1 MQRDGTNNE
10 FNNSNAKFVF
20 MGREITVQGVPCLS
34 APAPSA
40 DDWVDLAV
48 RSTAWRHVPAD
59 RDAPFFRERVAGTV
73 AALARLRDEAEGEL
87 VDDPWRD
94 DAVVPRFAESVEWL
108 LGEPGPECRLDLYPA
123 EAALLVLM
131 PFVYRVQTL
140 RLAASLRA
148 RVDPKR
154 LDRHPGPGPERASFE
169 VFAEGHDLLVKRAL
183 QHPEAAESIG
193 WWLFHRWL
201 ALREEFSDAA
211 TVRTLWEA
219 AGAPADALGETLD
232 PRRICRLLHGLRR
245 GPDVCNREYLDEL
258 PADDAAGVR
267 GGGPQRIRD
276 QRLALLLALAH
287 GASREITALPQ
298 IVVEHLGIPHPVDLV
313 QLRRTLE
320 RSRWGGSHD
329 LPVLHAECH
338 HEAVIE
344 GLRAYTDRTDTL
356 LAAVR
361 RTARERVTQPVPA
374 LPARLSADGVTPA
387 EDVFTGWASFRLDE
401 RRVRDLL
408 MGVQLYRDRDL
419 AVRELYQNALD
430 ACRYRRARTDY
441 LDRTRDATYTYEG
454 RIDFE
459 QGTDDD
465 GREYVECRDNGVGM
479 GESELRGVFSQA
491 GSRFVDQL
499 DFKLERAGWAEAVP
513 PVELFPNS
521 RFGIGV
527 LSYFMLADE
536 IRVTTC
542 RMDARGRLGPLL
554 RVSIYGP
561 GHLFRIERLEE
572 RGKEAGTQVRLYL
585 RDGTDSSCLTTLE
598 RLLGIAEFPTEAR
611 HGERVRTWQ
620 PGRLTPR
627 EAPDRERFGL
637 NAHGALVEWP
647 EAPDGVQVF
656 WCENGGGLLVDG
668 LVVQPEIRRGVLS
681 TDGHSGLRGAVV
693 NLCGAHAP
701 GRLSVDRSRVLD
713 DVSGQLADLL
723 GRALKSLLARSDEAE
738 ALPTYAWICHIAGSS
753 PQLADL
759 ITEAVGEAGR
769 VLIFQGRRVDMA
781 TVGCLPSDMD
791 FLPSGT
797 FGDDAR
803 RKVSSG
809 LPWMRAIGNP
819 PEHVLLWRIAA
830 HGPSAALTLLEE
842 ACPELR
848 DVRVRPALP
857 SDALLLSRQG
867 TTRQYRHWNTR
878 VRWSEHLRQCS
889 AVADELG
896 IPWQSAARRAAELGV
911 RPVDRPVSVEELRSA
926 ARIMGVGVEETAAR
940 WRDMGAP
947 VRETVVTLAAAA
959 DHDPLICLDLEQNR
973 NSMGWLEPDET
984 VPLGHIAKAS
994 LTLDIPVHE
1003 VCARLAAYGLRYD
1016 AACLPDR
1023 PDSRLTTLLS
1033 QDADGRW
1040 PWRTHAEPVPPG
1052 QVLENAVELG
1062 IPPGQLLAELAYLG
1076 FRTPSDFPAD
1086 ANAADIKLL
1095 RDDNGYVRPGKGV
1108 LYWHV
1113 LSEAGPSP
1121 QENIDRL
1128 RDYGITIP
1136 LTLPSAPTRLDE
1148 ELLTYE
1154 SLWSEVD
1161 TEDPFPFARVVN
1173 AAQALRTAPDEV
1185 AWHLRGYG
1193 VRLSRD
1199 DLPEGLSFAEA
1210 RALIKKGEYDMDLR
1224 MSGML
1229 QSFDLHDLL
1238 ETSFRLGHPLNQI
1251 TTWLQELGLGVDPAG
1266 DTIRAALRL
1275 VPRA

>member
-20 MGREITVQGVPCLS
+20 MGREITVQGVPCPS

-59 RDAPFFRERVAGTV
+59 RDASFFRERVAETV
-73 AALARLRDEAEGEL
+73 AALARLRDEAEADL
-87 VDDPWRD
+87 ADDPWRD

-148 RVDPKR
+148 RVAPKR

-183 QHPEAAESIG
+183 QHPEAAEPIG

-219 AGAPADALGETLD
+219 VGAPAHALGEALD

-387 EDVFTGWASFRLDE
+387 EGVFTGWASFRLDE

-430 ACRYRRARTDY
+430 ACRYRRARTEY
-441 LDRTRDATYTYEG
+441 LDRTRDATYTYDG

-572 RGKEAGTQVRLYL
+572 RGDEAGTQVRLYL

-598 RLLGIAEFPTEAR
+598 RLLGVAEFPTEAR

-620 PGRLTPR
+620 PGRLTAR
-627 EAPDRERFGL
+627 DAPDRERFGL

-681 TDGHSGLRGAVV
+681 ADGHSGLRGAVV

-701 GRLSVDRSRVLD
+701 GRLSVDRSRALD
-713 DVSGQLADLL
+713 DVSGQLEDLL
-723 GRALKSLLARSDEAE
+723 GRALKSLLASDEA
-738 ALPTYAWICHIAGSS
+738 LPSYAWICHIAESS
-753 PQLADL
+753 HRLADM
-759 ITEAVGEAGR
+759 ITKAVGEAGR
-769 VLIFQGRRVDMA
+769 VLTFQGCDVDMA
-781 TVGCLPSDMD
+781 TAGCLPSDME
-791 FLPSGT
+791 FLPGGV
-797 FGDDAR
+797 FGDGDR
-803 RKVSSG
+803 RKNAPG
-809 LPWMRAIGNP
+809 LPWSRAIGIP
-819 PEHVLLWRIAA
+819 PDHVLLWRIAA

-857 SDALLLSRQG
+857 SDILLLSRKG
-867 TTRQYRHWNTR
+867 TSVQYRHWNLR
-878 VRWSEHLRQCS
+878 MGWSRHLRDCL
-889 AVADELG
+889 ATADELG
-896 IPWQSAARRAAELGV
+896 ITWQSAAQRAAELGV
-911 RPVDRPVSVEELRSA
+911 RPLDRPVAVDELRSA
-926 ARIMGVGVEETAAR
+926 ARFMGVGVEEAAAR
-940 WRDMGAP
+940 WRDVGVP
-947 VRETVVTLAAAA
+947 VREAVVTLAAAA
-959 DHDPLICLDLEQNR
+959 DHDSLIGLDLAPAGH
-973 NSMGWLEPDET
+973 STGWLEPDET
-984 VPLGHIAKAS
+984 VPPGHIAKAS
-994 LTLDIPVHE
+994 LTLGIPVPE
-1003 VCARLAAYGLRYD
+1003 VCARLDAYGLRYD

-1023 PDSRLTTLLS
+1023 PDARVVTLLS
-1033 QDADGRW
+1033 QEANGKY
-1040 PWRTHAEPVPPG
+1040 PWRTHAKPTPAG
-1052 QVLENAVELG
+1052 QVLESAVKLG

-1086 ANAADIKLL
+1086 ANADDIKLL
-1095 RDDNGYVRPGKGV
+1095 RDDNGYLRPGKGV

-1113 LSEAGPSP
+1113 LREGGRSP

-1128 RDYGITIP
+1128 RDYGIGVP

-1148 ELLTYE
+1148 ELLAHE
-1154 SLWSEVD
+1154 NLWWEID
-1161 TEDPFPFARVVN
+1161 TENPVPFAHVVN
-1173 AAQALRTAPDEV
+1173 AAEALRTAPEEV

-1210 RALIKKGEYDMDLR
+1210 RALIRKGEHDMDLR
-1224 MSGML
+1224 ISGTL
-1229 QSFDLHDLL
+1229 RGFDLRDLL
-1238 ETSFRLGHPLNQI
+1238 QASLRLGHPLNQV
-1251 TTWLQELGLGVDPAG
+1251 TTWLQELGLRVAPAT

>member
-20 MGREITVQGVPCLS
+20 MGREITVQGVPCPS

-40 DDWVDLAV
+40 DGWVDLAV

-59 RDAPFFRERVAGTV
+59 RDASFFRERVAETV

-87 VDDPWRD
+87 ADDPWRD

-131 PFVYRVQTL
+131 PFVYRVQNL

-148 RVDPKR
+148 RVAPKR

-183 QHPEAAESIG
+183 QHPEAAEPIG

-219 AGAPADALGETLD
+219 VGAPADALGETLD

-419 AVRELYQNALD
+419 AIRELYQNALD
-430 ACRYRRARTDY
+430 ACRYRRARTEY
-441 LDRTRDATYTYEG
+441 LDRTRDATYTYDG

-542 RMDARGRLGPLL
+542 RMDAWGRLGPLL

-561 GHLFRIERLEE
+561 GHLFRIERLAE
-572 RGKEAGTQVRLYL
+572 RGEEAGTQVRLCL
-585 RDGTDSSCLTTLE
+585 RDADERGARWSCLAVLE
-598 RLLGIAEFPTEAR
+598 RVLGIAEFSTEVR
-611 HGERVRTWQ
+611 HGEHGRTWEAR
-620 PGRLTPR
+620 RLSAR
-627 EAPDRERFGL
+627 KAPDRERFGL
-637 NAHGALVEWP
+637 DAHGTLVEWA
-647 EAPDGVQVF
+647 EAPDGVQVI
-656 WCENGGGLLVDG
+656 WCERGGGLLVDG
-668 LVVQPEIRRGVLS
+668 LVVQPEARQGVL
-681 TDGHSGLRGAVV
+681 TARAHSGLEGVVV
-693 NLCGAHAP
+693 NLSGGHAP
-701 GRLSVDRSRVLD
+701 GRLSVDRSRILD
-713 DVSGQLADLL
+713 DVSGGLRDLL
-723 GRALKSLLARSDEAE
+723 VPALKSLLASDEE
-738 ALPTYAWICHIAGSS
+738 LPHYEWICRLVQSS
-753 PQLADL
+753 VCLAEL
-759 ITEAVGEAGR
+759 ITKAAIDAGR
-769 VLIFQGRRVDMA
+769 VLEYEGHRIDMA
-781 TVGCLPSDMD
+781 TTGCLPADMRV
-791 FLPSGT
+791 LPAKT
-797 FGDDAR
+797 FGADDR
-803 RKVSSG
+803 RDTLRD
-809 LPWMRAIGNP
+809 LPWMKILGEP
-819 PEHVLLWRIAA
+819 LDHILLWRVIA
-830 HGPSAALTLLEE
+830 HGPNAALTALAEV
-842 ACPELR
+842 CPEIQ

-857 SDALLLSRQG
+857 SDDLLLSRSDEG
-867 TTRQYRHWNTR
+867 RYRHWNIRDVGYVR
-878 VRWSEHLRQCS
+878 VLGLC
-889 AVADELG
+889 ANMADELG
-896 IPWQSAARRAAELGV
+896 ISWQSAARRAEELGI
-911 RPVDRPVSVEELRSA
+911 RTEDRPVSVGKLRSV
-926 ARIMGVGVEETAAR
+926 ARFMGVGAGEAAVR
-940 WRDMGAP
+940 LRDLGVP
-947 VRETVVTLAAAA
+947 VRDAVVTLAVA
-959 DHDPLICLDLEQNR
+959 DEHDPLLLKDPEGFGQA
-973 NSMGWLEPDET
+973 GWLDPDET
-984 VPLGHIAKAS
+984 VPPGHVAKAS
-994 LTLDIPVHE
+994 RVLDIPVPE

-1016 AACLPDR
+1016 VTGLPDR
-1023 PDSRLTTLLS
+1023 PDARTVVLLS
-1033 QDADGRW
+1033 ANADGKW
-1040 PWRTHAEPVPPG
+1040 PWLSHEKSIPAG
-1052 QVLENAVELG
+1052 QVLINSEKLG
-1062 IPPGQLLAELAYLG
+1062 IPPGQLLAELTYLG
-1076 FRTPSDFPAD
+1076 FTTPSVFPAD
-1086 ANAADIKLL
+1086 AHPDDARLL
-1095 RDDNGYVRPGKGV
+1095 WSLGGYLQPGKGI
-1108 LYWHV
+1108 LYRH
-1113 LSEAGPSP
+1113 LFHDAGRAP
-1121 QENIDRL
+1121 QEVIDRL
-1128 RDYGITIP
+1128 RAYGIDVP
-1136 LTLPSAPTRLDE
+1136 LKLPSAPTRLDK
-1148 ELLTYE
+1148 ELFTDE
-1154 SLWSEVD
+1154 PLWWGLN
-1161 TEDPFPFARVVN
+1161 T
-1173 AAQALRTAPDEV
+1173 AQALPYAHVVKAADMLRTEPSEV
-1185 AWHLRGYG
+1185 AWYLRGYG
-1193 VRLSRD
+1193 VLLARD
-1199 DLPEGLSFAEA
+1199 DLPEGLTFDEA
-1210 RALIKKGEYDMDLR
+1210 LTLIKKGDPGKDLR
-1224 MSGML
+1224 
-1229 QSFDLHDLL
+1229 FDAMENFSLGDLL
-1238 ETSFRLGHPLNQI
+1238 RTSLRVGRPLSQAA
-1251 TTWLQELGLGVDPAG
+1251 TWLGELGLWSGSVADAV
-1266 DTIRAALRL
+1266 RKALSR